1 MGWPCGGGEQAGPD
15 RLGQLRQVLIPSL
28 HEGQNPLVI
37 ASEGARSPTGRSAPP
52 QREVGK
58 MRRMHPVSAAVLGAV
73 VALIAVVAYGE
84 CRLRVPSD
92 RLRVER
98 R

>member
-1 MGWPCGGGEQAGPD
+1 
-15 RLGQLRQVLIPSL
+15 LIPSL

-58 MRRMHPVSAAVLGAV
+58 MRRMHPVSAAMLAAV

-84 CRLRVPSD
+84 LQVARPVGPAQGGASVTREG
-92 RLRVER
+92 RQE
-98 R
+98 